1 MNLLIIANGV
11 SDYDS
16 WRQVFDEDSPD
27 RDKFSTSMVAGPI
40 DDNQVAIVAYG
51 VDMEGMAAFMGAPKF
66 EERTSSV
73 QGGVTIYEISELTP

>member
-1 MNLLIIANGV
+1 
-11 SDYDS
+11 
-16 WRQVFDEDSPD
+16 
-27 RDKFSTSMVAGPI
+27 MVAGPI